1 MDIDLKEELQG
12 NINELTRKVYRIE
25 DEELTQQNLFGPKT
39 DEKKFPTMKE
49 FIMNNLEAGRVTH
62 EKLLQDLRKDM
73 GI

>member
-39 DEKKFPTMKE
+39 EEKKFPTMKE